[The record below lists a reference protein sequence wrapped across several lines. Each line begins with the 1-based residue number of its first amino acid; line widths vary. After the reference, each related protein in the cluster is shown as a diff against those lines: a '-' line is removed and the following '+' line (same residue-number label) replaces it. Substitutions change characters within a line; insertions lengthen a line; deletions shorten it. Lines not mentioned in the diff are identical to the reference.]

1 MDFTLVPICSE
12 IKHTMGYSI
21 MSDYQCDICLEG
33 YISWQCINCE
43 YSRCSK
49 CHRNKL
55 AENEIKVRLN
65 YVKMKNEIKLAEMK
79 LKMDG
84 LDCWDVIVRDG
95 EICYVKKTSKTYSY
109 DYPKC
114 NVPEMSPLEPEMSPL
129 EPEMSPLEPYLERD
143 LEPYLERDLE
153 PYLEPFLE
161 PDTKTKT
168 KNKTKNKFDEHVRCS
183 LNDIYQMFTKLLP

>member
-129 EPEMSPLEPYLERD
+129 EP
-143 LEPYLERDLE
+143 YLERDLE